1 MKSLKLP
8 VAVPHR
14 QMSLVFDNS
23 RLEGLVPAERE
34 KVTVALAQVL
44 MQAVGLEVEELDDD
58 KH

>member
-14 QMSLVFDNS
+14 QMNLVFDNS
-23 RLEGLVPAERE
+23 RLEGLVPPERE
-34 KVTVALAQVL
+34 KVVVALAQVL

>member
-8 VAVPHR
+8 AAVPNR
-14 QMSLVFDNS
+14 QMNLVFDNS
-23 RLEGLVPAERE
+23 RLEGLGLPERE
-34 KVTVALAQVL
+34 KVIVALAQVL

>member
-1 MKSLKLP
+1 MKSLKMP
-8 VAVPHR
+8 AAVPNQ
-14 QMSLVFDNS
+14 QMNLVFDNS

-58 KH
+58 RH